1 MKIEDF
7 DEDFKFEK
15 KKIDFD
21 EDFEFKKKRSSD
33 TLFIIKI
40 VSIGLIAF
48 SFLFS
53 FVFYHKIMPCRH
65 LSLFLKASQ
74 DTT

>member
-33 TLFIIKI
+33 ILFIVKI
-40 VSIGLIAF
+40 ISIVFIAF

-53 FVFYHKIMPCRH
+53 FLIMRKIGN
-65 LSLFLKASQ
+65 S
-74 DTT
+74 D

>member
-33 TLFIIKI
+33 ILFIVKI
-40 VSIGLIAF
+40 ISIVFIRWGFISA
-48 SFLFS
+48 LF
-53 FVFYHKIMPCRH
+53 F
-65 LSLFLKASQ
+65 
-74 DTT
+74 